1 MERCEEAV
9 VTLRDTPER
18 FDELYAE
25 GLEQACWKE
34 GGPWLNLLEF
44 GESEMFGTG
53 DGEVSWII
61 RREDLLAQRFD
72 RVMQS
77 YYC

>member
-1 MERCEEAV
+1 MQGIPPIRSRRGRRRRRPGK
-9 VTLRDTPER
+9 LHRDI
-18 FDELYAE
+18 D
-25 GLEQACWKE
+25 
-34 GGPWLNLLEF
+34 
-44 GESEMFGTG
+44 TG